1 VEFLYIENMAF
12 FECLLFQTEL
22 IGPTFFPVGILEEL
36 PLETSREIIV

>member
-12 FECLLFQTEL
+12 FECLLFQEL